1 LAYQNDSPSYL
12 YNYCHSSNIVLHH
25 QIHKKILMIINAQI
39 GYLKFD
45 QAGEQI
51 NLIAPVFNFML
62 ILETGL
68 SFVYFQSI
76 LLIIPTLL

>member
-1 LAYQNDSPSYL
+1 
-12 YNYCHSSNIVLHH
+12 
-25 QIHKKILMIINAQI
+25 MIINAQI